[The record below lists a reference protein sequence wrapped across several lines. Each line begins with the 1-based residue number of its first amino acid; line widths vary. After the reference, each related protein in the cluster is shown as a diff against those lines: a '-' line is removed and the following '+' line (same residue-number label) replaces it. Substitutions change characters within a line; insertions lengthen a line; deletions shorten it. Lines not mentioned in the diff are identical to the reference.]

1 MSGQHVTGLWR
12 QPFMFGRMGE
22 KMELEEC
29 CMRRWRKF
37 LSEQNILNL
46 NACIAYVDDDDPYLT
61 KNSVEFHNHM
71 GYRFVGRFRRC
82 GYKFGRWY
90 DLVWMEKYIGEHVEK
105 PEKVIWF
112 DEMKYDKMK
121 RGI

>member
-1 MSGQHVTGLWR
+1 
-12 QPFMFGRMGE
+12 
-22 KMELEEC
+22 
-29 CMRRWRKF
+29 
-37 LSEQNILNL
+37 
-46 NACIAYVDDDDPYLT
+46 
-61 KNSVEFHNHM
+61 M